1 MLKARVMELFKECE
15 PDVRKVI
22 SEVLTLEQEHIS
34 MERPR
39 VKQPI
44 KQIIDQ
50 VVKAELEDGS

>member
-1 MLKARVMELFKECE
+1 MLKKRVMELFKECE
-15 PDVRKVI
+15 PDVQRVI

-44 KQIIDQ
+44 RQIIERI
-50 VVKAELEDGS
+50 VNTKPEDGA

>member
-15 PDVRKVI
+15 PDVQRVI
-22 SEVLTLEQEHIS
+22 SEVLALEQEHIS

-50 VVKAELEDGS
+50 VIKTEREDGS

>member
-1 MLKARVMELFKECE
+1 MLKKRVMELFKECE
-15 PDVRKVI
+15 PDVQRVI

-44 KQIIDQ
+44 RQIIDRI
-50 VVKAELEDGS
+50 VNTKPEEGA